1 MALPEWAA
9 QYEDDPALRES
20 LAEKELCETRVWRR
34 DGLDVTP
41 GSTRKF
47 AEAHN
52 SLRRGAAQFYIM
64 NSFVLALPSLLEL
77 LFAARNFS
85 SACGWATA
93 AWMTVDSVVCLFGS
107 LLSLWLCLQAQ
118 VLQDLELQEHLVRKA
133 RGDPELPEELE
144 GKVDNFN
151 KVTRCAVI
159 SIAASM
165 LSSLVLWAVGLCMF
179 FFKDLSQCDDVRRW
193 VRLMTWVRVLMPF
206 FFLCCIIPVQQ
217 LCCQASCFSRISALK
232 QIADAEDAREAAS
245 SASSSSEAESISPA
259 C

>member
-1 MALPEWAA
+1 MGCARPRAVKASELVTAEAGIDKQGKEGQARSGTVMILAFLNGPFKVTFLGDPGGFYGVQVVAEDQAEPLRSMALPEWAA

-34 DGLDVTP
+34 DGLDVTR

-47 AEAHN
+47 AEAHI

-64 NSFVLALPSLLEL
+64 NSLVLALP
-77 LFAARNFS
+77 
-85 SACGWATA
+85 
-93 AWMTVDSVVCLFGS
+93 MTLDSVVCLFGS

-144 GKVDNFN
+144 GKVDTFN

-159 SIAASM
+159 SITASM
-165 LSSLVLWAVGLCMF
+165 ISSLVLWAVGLCMF
-179 FFKDLSQCDDVRRW
+179 FFKDLSRCDEVRRW
-193 VRLMTWVRVLMPF
+193 VRLMTWARA
-206 FFLCCIIPVQQ
+206 QD
-217 LCCQASCFSRISALK
+217 SAIL
-232 QIADAEDAREAAS
+232 E
-245 SASSSSEAESISPA
+245 
-259 C
+259 